1 MKTHWKVE
9 SQSQLKYRKIS
20 DRTLLRSSAAVG
32 RVCSPHN
39 TILGP
44 PGHSGHKTAVG
55 QFLASRLSHIWS
67 PAGHSTT
74 YLPSLNL
81 KIVLSF
87 QGWRAWQRFISLMP
101 QNLQDVKKSLV
112 VLRGITNIQFKCRL
126 IRGAQKGSDLRV
138 FQGCCVN
145 GYSYRAQARR

>member
-1 MKTHWKVE
+1 MRTHWKVE
-9 SQSQLKYRKIS
+9 SQSKLKYRKIS
-20 DRTLLRSSAAVG
+20 DTFKIFCCCGQSLLTTQYNTGATRPQRPQACSWSVSS
-32 RVCSPHN
+32 HQ
-39 TILGP
+39 TELT
-44 PGHSGHKTAVG
+44 SGHQQDT
-55 QFLASRLSHIWS
+55 
-67 PAGHSTT
+67 STT

>member
-1 MKTHWKVE
+1 MISRSTKPNRISMKTHWKVE

-55 QFLASRLSHIWS
+55 QFLATRLSHIWS
-67 PAGHSTT
+67 PAGHEHHLFTKFK
-74 YLPSLNL
+74 L
-81 KIVLSF
+81 KN
-87 QGWRAWQRFISLMP
+87 RAVVSRLAGVAALYQPNATKFARC
-101 QNLQDVKKSLV
+101 KKVS
-112 VLRGITNIQFKCRL
+112 
-126 IRGAQKGSDLRV
+126 
-138 FQGCCVN
+138 CCVTRDHE
-145 GYSYRAQARR
+145 YSV